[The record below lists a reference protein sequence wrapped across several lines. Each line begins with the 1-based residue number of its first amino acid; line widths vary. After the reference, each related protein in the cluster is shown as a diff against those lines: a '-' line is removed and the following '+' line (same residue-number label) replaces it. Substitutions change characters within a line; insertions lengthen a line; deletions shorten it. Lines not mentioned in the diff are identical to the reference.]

1 VWLSG
6 SGATAAFGPVRVGY
20 GYVEGPN
27 GLFLRYAEP
36 QMTGVDE
43 LGRSVYKYRY
53 GKVWHKMYGAKFLEN
68 IVQFLARIIVMNAAL
83 RIRDRGFVAANPA
96 DYRFVLQ
103 AHDEL
108 VFIVH
113 DDEVDRA
120 KRIIHTEMIRPPSWG
135 RDIPLVADVGVGNS
149 YGEAK

>member
-1 VWLSG
+1 
-6 SGATAAFGPVRVGY
+6 
-20 GYVEGPN
+20 
-27 GLFLRYAEP
+27 
-36 QMTGVDE
+36 M
-43 LGRSVYKYRY
+43 
-53 GKVWHKMYGAKFLEN
+53 WHKMYGAKFLEN
-68 IVQFLARIIVMNAAL
+68 IVQFLSRIIVMNAAL

-96 DYRFVLQ
+96 DYRFVMQ

-120 KRIIHTEMIRPPSWG
+120 KQTIHTEMIRPPSWG